1 MLPIYMDCN
10 ATTPVDPRVKDLMLQ
25 YLTEDFGNAGSR
37 THEFGARAKSAVQR
51 AREQVAAVVDA
62 EPHEVIF
69 TSGATES
76 NNLALLGLAQFGNEA
91 GKRHVVSSQI
101 EHKAIL
107 EPLEQLR
114 TRGFDVTLLKPTTGG
129 WVEPQSVSS
138 AIRSDTLMVSIMHVN
153 NETGVIQPI
162 GEVADLLSEHEVFL
176 HVDAAQ
182 GFGKEIRTL
191 RNKRIDLI
199 SISGHKVF
207 GPKGVGAL
215 VIRKRGFKRPPVSP
229 LMYGGGQERGIRP
242 GTLPVHLIVG
252 LGLAAELAVREC
264 EERATKCASLKREL
278 LAAFA
283 SLTAMPNGDQARTLP
298 HTINLSIRGLDSE
311 AVMLALKDLV
321 AISNG
326 SACTSQTYEPSH
338 VLRAMGLPQER
349 ILGAL
354 RFSWCHAT
362 PHPDWNAVTNM
373 IHSLQ

>member
-1 MLPIYMDCN
+1 
-10 ATTPVDPRVKDLMLQ
+10 
-25 YLTEDFGNAGSR
+25 
-37 THEFGARAKSAVQR
+37 
-51 AREQVAAVVDA
+51 
-62 EPHEVIF
+62 
-69 TSGATES
+69 
-76 NNLALLGLAQFGNEA
+76 
-91 GKRHVVSSQI
+91 
-101 EHKAIL
+101 
-107 EPLEQLR
+107 
-114 TRGFDVTLLKPTTGG
+114 
-129 WVEPQSVSS
+129 
-138 AIRSDTLMVSIMHVN
+138 MVSIMHVN